1 MGEEDTKKAISPI
14 QNKTSAE
21 KKESAESENKTIEE
35 KNETKTVN
43 RTNSVSEDPLDR
55 LDYDVSDD
63 ENEEK
68 RGFKNERKNSVENNQ
83 NNG

>member
-14 QNKTSAE
+14 QNKTSVE